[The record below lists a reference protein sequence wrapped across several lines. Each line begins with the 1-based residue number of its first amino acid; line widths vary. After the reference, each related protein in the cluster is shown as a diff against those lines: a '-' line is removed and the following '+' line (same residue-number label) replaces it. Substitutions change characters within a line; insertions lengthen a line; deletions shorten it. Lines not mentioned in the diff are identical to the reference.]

1 MGIARL
7 YNLSMKRIKL
17 TDDTVITTLN
27 LEKDWGAHE
36 FRCNSRQKQLI
47 AVVDKSLSWDS

>member
-7 YNLSMKRIKL
+7 YKLSMKRIKL
-17 TDDTVITTLN
+17 TDTVITTRN

>member
-7 YNLSMKRIKL
+7 YKLSMKRIKL